1 MTYPVVIANASTA
14 NPRTVARMSEPQQAA
29 TLLCLFK
36 HNTSQKTPFGRRVVP
51 WCDRVGVLSYCAT
64 SDVSKIRQR

>member
-14 NPRTVARMSEPQQAA
+14 NPRTVARMSGSQQAA

-36 HNTSQKTPFGRRVVP
+36 HNTSQKIPFCRRVAP
-51 WCDRVGVLSYCAT
+51 WCDRACVWM
-64 SDVSKIRQR
+64 